1 MKPNRIMCMIPA
13 GIAAGIFMFSSC
25 HSGYSLASV
34 EGNRIE
40 VTAALDA
47 NPDSTAIAILT
58 PYQKTVDSIMSPV
71 IGQSARFMDRFRP
84 ESELS
89 NLVADILRCSASAYI
104 GRIADVGVT
113 NMGGLRTA
121 LPEGDI
127 TYGNIYEITPFENTL
142 CIVTMNGS
150 LLRELFENIA
160 AVHGEG
166 LSGACLEISGDGK
179 LLDATV
185 AGKEIEDSKEY
196 KVATLDYLAEGND
209 HMTAFAKVGII
220 ALIDEATGYQYD
232 RTNDALRLLLS
243 KYVAKGLQKWLKIF
257 PDAFFAQLDKLYHNA
272 PTTPKSRPQYYGKF
286 INRYVY
292 NPIENG
298 YVKAELDRLNITDEG
313 KRIARFHQWLTDE
326 GKTILTLQIGKVQGL
341 MEVCTDIEYFKNV
354 VKNQKNI
361 SIAPYLFE
369 EMNNPFN

>member
-1 MKPNRIMCMIPA
+1 MKPNRIMCIIPA
-13 GIAAGIFMFSSC
+13 GIVAGIFMFSSC

-34 EGNRIE
+34 EGSRIE

-47 NPDSTAIAILT
+47 NPDSAAIAVLA

-89 NLVADILRCSASAYI
+89 NLVADILRYSASAYI
-104 GRIADVGVT
+104 GRMADVGVT

-166 LSGACLEISGDGK
+166 LSGACLEISGDGINCAWPEKK
-179 LLDATV
+179 L
-185 AGKEIEDSKEY
+185 K
-196 KVATLDYLAEGND
+196 
-209 HMTAFAKVGII
+209 
-220 ALIDEATGYQYD
+220 
-232 RTNDALRLLLS
+232 
-243 KYVAKGLQKWLKIF
+243 
-257 PDAFFAQLDKLYHNA
+257 
-272 PTTPKSRPQYYGKF
+272 TPKSIKWPPW
-286 INRYVY
+286 I
-292 NPIENG
+292 I
-298 YVKAELDRLNITDEG
+298 
-313 KRIARFHQWLTDE
+313 WLRE
-326 GKTILTLQIGKVQGL
+326 MTI
-341 MEVCTDIEYFKNV
+341 
-354 VKNQKNI
+354 
-361 SIAPYLFE
+361 
-369 EMNNPFN
+369 

>member
-1 MKPNRIMCMIPA
+1 MCIIPA
-13 GIAAGIFMFSSC
+13 GIVAGIFMFSSC

-34 EGNRIE
+34 EGSRIE

-47 NPDSTAIAILT
+47 NPDSAAIAVLA

-89 NLVADILRCSASAYI
+89 NLVADILRYSASAYI
-104 GRIADVGVT
+104 GRMADVGVT

-127 TYGNIYEITPFENTL
+127 TY
-142 CIVTMNGS
+142 
-150 LLRELFENIA
+150 RELFENIA

-209 HMTAFAKVGII
+209 HMTAFAKVG
-220 ALIDEATGYQYD
+220 
-232 RTNDALRLLLS
+232 DA
-243 KYVAKGLQKWLKIF
+243 
-257 PDAFFAQLDKLYHNA
+257 DKLLPEKATVRQLFLNYVNEQTKA
-272 PTTPKSRPQYYGKF
+272 GKK
-286 INRYVY
+286 IDSK
-292 NPIENG
+292 IEG
-298 YVKAELDRLNITDEG
+298 RITVKE
-313 KRIARFHQWLTDE
+313 
-326 GKTILTLQIGKVQGL
+326 
-341 MEVCTDIEYFKNV
+341 
-354 VKNQKNI
+354 
-361 SIAPYLFE
+361 
-369 EMNNPFN
+369 

>member
-166 LSGACLEISGDGK
+166 LSG
-179 LLDATV
+179 
-185 AGKEIEDSKEY
+185 EDSKEY

-209 HMTAFAKVGII
+209 HMTAFAKVG
-220 ALIDEATGYQYD
+220 
-232 RTNDALRLLLS
+232 DA
-243 KYVAKGLQKWLKIF
+243 
-257 PDAFFAQLDKLYHNA
+257 DKLLPEKATVRQLFLNYVNEQTKA
-272 PTTPKSRPQYYGKF
+272 GKK
-286 INRYVY
+286 IDSK
-292 NPIENG
+292 IEG
-298 YVKAELDRLNITDEG
+298 RITVKE
-313 KRIARFHQWLTDE
+313 
-326 GKTILTLQIGKVQGL
+326 
-341 MEVCTDIEYFKNV
+341 
-354 VKNQKNI
+354 
-361 SIAPYLFE
+361 
-369 EMNNPFN
+369 